1 MAPWLAV
8 LEAYLVQALLRT
20 PGFHR
25 GVEKVARRVH
35 RIRHGLPPEDM
46 GGTKIDRPDGSPGF
60 SQHFL
65 DEIRTQL
72 GRAERQQPG
81 STVLKEEQQAAPRK
95 THARMEEP
103 KTAPVDDESAEGAWR
118 DAQRRG
124 AEAPPQGFMGEY
136 MEALRNQLRGEK
148 PPK

>member
-1 MAPWLAV
+1 
-8 LEAYLVQALLRT
+8 LVQALLRT

-35 RIRHGLPPEDM
+35 RIRHGIPPEDM
-46 GGTKIDRPDGSPGF
+46 GGTKIDRPEGSSGF
-60 SQHFL
+60 SKHFL
-65 DEIRTQL
+65 DEVRTQL

-81 STVLKEEQQAAPRK
+81 STVLREEQRTAPRR
-95 THARMEEP
+95 TNTQREEP
-103 KTAPVDDESAEGAWR
+103 RASAVEDESAEGAWK
-118 DAQRRG
+118 DMQRRG

-136 MEALRNQLRGEK
+136 MEALRHQLRGGK

>member
-65 DEIRTQL
+65 DEIKTQL
-72 GRAERQQPG
+72 GRAERQQQG
-81 STVLKEEQQAAPRK
+81 STVPKEEQQAASGQRNRDRPTPQTR
-95 THARMEEP
+95 AVE
-103 KTAPVDDESAEGAWR
+103 DDSAEGAWK

-136 MEALRNQLRGEK
+136 MEALRNQLKGEK
-148 PPK
+148 PPR

>member
-25 GVEKVARRVH
+25 GVEKVARQVH

-60 SQHFL
+60 SQHFI

-72 GRAERQQPG
+72 GRAERQNPG
-81 STVLKEEQQAAPRK
+81 STVLKEEQQAAAKSNNKQRN
-95 THARMEEP
+95 
-103 KTAPVDDESAEGAWR
+103 TAAASSGEDDSAEGAWR
-118 DAQRRG
+118 AAQQRG
-124 AEAPPQGFMGEY
+124 AESPPQGFMGEY

-148 PPK
+148 PPR